1 MCIHTHTR
9 VYLYLYIHG
18 FYILLFEP
26 FESKFEKSCPSTPKY
41 FSLYLVRI
49 RTLLYY
55 HTIIIKF
62 KTTELTCDY
71 LFIFCVQIVNCYSN
85 DLCYILYISNKMFA
99 FSCNLKKAS
108 VIVIRTSGLWSTFFL
123 QLFCILRRVFFF
135 FKKSCTGFLFTMN
148 SNNELRP
155 SCRHFCQPHSLCS
168 SNGSHGGSF
177 YSHITNQ
184 HNLTPLNAQGGRI
197 SPLNQSL
204 HGILL
209 ATANGSGA
217 VM

>member
-1 MCIHTHTR
+1 
-9 VYLYLYIHG
+9 
-18 FYILLFEP
+18 
-26 FESKFEKSCPSTPKY
+26 
-41 FSLYLVRI
+41 
-49 RTLLYY
+49 
-55 HTIIIKF
+55 
-62 KTTELTCDY
+62 
-71 LFIFCVQIVNCYSN
+71 
-85 DLCYILYISNKMFA
+85 MFA

-123 QLFCILRRVFFF
+123 QLFCILRRVFLRKAVLAFSF
-135 FKKSCTGFLFTMN
+135 IYYEF
-148 SNNELRP
+148 NNELCP
-155 SCRHFCQPHSLCS
+155 SCRHFCQPHSLCG

-209 ATANGSGA
+209 ATVNGSGA

>member
-1 MCIHTHTR
+1 MVHFLFATF
-9 VYLYLYIHG
+9 LY
-18 FYILLFEP
+18 
-26 FESKFEKSCPSTPKY
+26 SEK
-41 FSLYLVRI
+41 
-49 RTLLYY
+49 
-55 HTIIIKF
+55 
-62 KTTELTCDY
+62 
-71 LFIFCVQIVNCYSN
+71 
-85 DLCYILYISNKMFA
+85 
-99 FSCNLKKAS
+99 
-108 VIVIRTSGLWSTFFL
+108 G
-123 QLFCILRRVFFF
+123 FFF

-217 VM
+217 VMWPKFIQLRSPCLLFNDERQESRLCSQLRDVNPRNPVRQLERNRENFDQYPALPQKAAIIWLQIYHPVHFLCCLS